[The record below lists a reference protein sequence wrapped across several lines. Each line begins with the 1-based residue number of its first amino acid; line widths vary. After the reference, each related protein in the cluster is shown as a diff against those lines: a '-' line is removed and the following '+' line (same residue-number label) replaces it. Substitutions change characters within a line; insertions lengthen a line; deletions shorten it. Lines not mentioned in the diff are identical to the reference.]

1 MLRANRFAAAI
12 DMMAAGTSAPMTIA
26 EYPIPANQLGNMCSN
41 NSGTDSC
48 ALPPP
53 ALTPAFTAGGA
64 RAHYPNNPIRPS
76 TNQKGGR
83 GAPLRPITPPPLS
96 PPPPPTPPPHHNHPP
111 PQPPP

>member
-53 ALTPAFTAGGA
+53 ALTPAFTAGGG
-64 RAHYPNNPIRPS
+64 RAQLPHHRDQPAPQR
-76 TNQKGGR
+76 KDGR
-83 GAPLRPITPPPLS
+83 RGPLRPVPAARLLGRKP
-96 PPPPPTPPPHHNHPP
+96 
-111 PQPPP
+111 